1 MIKNKKRYY
10 PITTVLTILVLMVSS
25 CQNTARK
32 EKTVVGQATEEKH
45 DDLSEILSKNK
56 LTILAENSASS
67 YFIYRGQKMGLEYE
81 ILKEYAR
88 SIGVNLEVKI
98 VKDLDDITHM
108 LNTGE
113 GDLIACNYTVTKE
126 RQRKIDFSKTFMRT
140 SQVLI
145 QRKPQD
151 WRNMRKKEWRSKLI
165 NDPVDLAQKTIHVWK
180 NSSYFERL
188 INLQNE
194 LGDTIFLEPLDGNII
209 PEDVIDMVDKGFIDY
224 TVTDKNVAL
233 INQRF
238 YPNIDAS
245 LELSVKQ
252 KIAFGL
258 RKNSPLLRNN
268 LNNWLE
274 DFMKTATYKYIKHK
288 YLNMS
293 RFSSKSKGNYSSL
306 NGNTISPYDDIIK
319 KYASKT
325 DWDWRLL
332 SALIFQE
339 SKFRLQQESWAGAY
353 GLMQFMPSVGPS
365 YGVYPDSPPEIQIK
379 GGIKKLQD
387 DIRGWK
393 NIPDSIQRIK
403 FTIATYNAGLGHVLD
418 AQRLA
423 KKNGK
428 DPLVW
433 DDNVEV
439 FIKRLSQPKYYHD
452 PVCYYG
458 YLRGSETYN
467 YVREIFIRYSEY
479 KTAFDLES

>member
-1 MIKNKKRYY
+1 LIDKFLSYK
-10 PITTVLTILVLMVSS
+10 LSLSAILIAVVVFSA
-25 CQNTARK
+25 CQNTSRK

-45 DDLSEILSKNK
+45 DDLKEILAQNK
-56 LTILAENSASS
+56 LTVLAENSANS

-81 ILKEYAR
+81 ILKEFAR
-88 SIGVNLEVKI
+88 SLGVKLEVKI
-98 VKDLDDITHM
+98 VKNLDNIINELNDGKGDI
-108 LNTGE
+108 
-113 GDLIACNYTVTKE
+113 IACNFTVTKE
-126 RQRKIDFSKTFMRT
+126 RRKQIDFSKTFMRT

-145 QRKPQD
+145 QRKPEE
-151 WRNMRKKEWRSKLI
+151 WRKMRRKEWKSELI
-165 NDPVDLAQKTIHVWK
+165 TDPVQLAQKTVHVWK
-180 NSSYFERL
+180 NSSYYERL
-188 INLQNE
+188 TNLQNE
-194 LGDTIFLEPLDGNII
+194 LGDTIFLEPLDGDII
-209 PEDVIDMVDKGFIDY
+209 PEDVIEMVDKGFIDY

-258 RKNSPLLRNN
+258 RKGSPLLRKK
-268 LNNWLE
+268 LDNWL
-274 DFMKTATYKYIKHK
+274 DKFLKTATYKYIKHK

-293 RFSSKSKGNYSSL
+293 RFSGKSKGNYSSI
-306 NGNTISPYDDIIK
+306 NGNDISQYDDLIK
-319 KYASKT
+319 KYANQAG
-325 DWDWRLL
+325 WDWRLL
-332 SALIFQE
+332 ASLIYQE
-339 SKFRLQQESWAGAY
+339 SKFRLHQESWAGAY

-379 GGIKKLQD
+379 GGVKKLRD
-387 DIRGWK
+387 DIKAWK
-393 NIPDSIQRIK
+393 SIPDSIQCIK
-403 FTIATYNAGLGHVLD
+403 FTLATYNAGLGHVLD

-433 DDNVEV
+433 DDNVETY
-439 FIKRLSQPKYYHD
+439 IKLLSQPKYYHD

-467 YVREIFIRYSEY
+467 YVREIFIRYNEY
-479 KTAFDLES
+479 KTAFELES